1 MPDRRTDPPAR
12 IHTQVLIF
20 MKEVKEYGVL
30 TPVVQAHVSMMAI
43 VGGLDR
49 LVLFVCACIDGVGR
63 AGAWR
68 RRPSLIE

>member
-1 MPDRRTDPPAR
+1 MTIRRTDPPAR

-43 VGGLDR
+43 VGALTGWCCSCVHILMGLGGQGPGDA
-49 LVLFVCACIDGVGR
+49 V
-63 AGAWR
+63 R
-68 RRPSLIE
+68 R